1 MVGDLNVR
9 CEMFSRIWKGRVQG
23 HSGSDNPEPQPS
35 FDIKRET
42 GNGGVRLLPT
52 LTWLSPLAW
61 YLKTQVDNKS
71 GVFGQSAGFIELKNL
86 KGVLGV
92 FIRRLR
98 LGGRVASTWPG
109 GWGEWP
115 SLITHF
121 PFFLLFDYKKK
132 KIFSDF
138 CQVCS
143 DFQSVTLLDRFFFFS
158 ENLHL
163 FWKTECDPPPPHHP
177 IRVSPF
183 LPPENLLPRR
193 CLLTA
198 TFGMLTGLKRK
209 FIPHGEQQC
218 RVSAE
223 HLIGQ
228 KQNEKLSYLNYK
240 QRFATKRPL
249 ARPGVERRPR
259 SCGYCSLTYQNLSLQ
274 PRGKEVLRPV
284 WPG

>member
-163 FWKTECDPPPPHHP
+163 FWKTECDPPHPPSDTYKP
-177 IRVSPF
+177 FPPAWKFTSSEVFVNCYIRNANWSQKKIHS
-183 LPPENLLPRR
+183 PRR
-193 CLLTA
+193 A
-198 TFGMLTGLKRK
+198 AMQSVGRAFDWS
-209 FIPHGEQQC
+209 E
-218 RVSAE
+218 AE
-223 HLIGQ
+223 WETELP
-228 KQNEKLSYLNYK
+228 EL
-240 QRFATKRPL
+240 
-249 ARPGVERRPR
+249 
-259 SCGYCSLTYQNLSLQ
+259 
-274 PRGKEVLRPV
+274 
-284 WPG
+284 

>member
-1 MVGDLNVR
+1 MVGDLNVH

-132 KIFSDF
+132 KNLLWLLPGMLRFSVGYPA
-138 CQVCS
+138 Q
-143 DFQSVTLLDRFFFFS
+143 QILFFFWELAFIL
-158 ENLHL
+158 ENRV
-163 FWKTECDPPPPHHP
+163 WPPPTHHP
-177 IRVSPF
+177 IHVSPF

-193 CLLTA
+193 CFLTA

-223 HLIGQ
+223 RLIGQ

>member
-132 KIFSDF
+132 KSSLTSARYAQIFSRLP
-138 CQVCS
+138 CS
-143 DFQSVTLLDRFFFFS
+143 TDSFFFLRTCIYSGKQSVT
-158 ENLHL
+158 
-163 FWKTECDPPPPHHP
+163 PPPT
-177 IRVSPF
+177 IRYV
-183 LPPENLLPRR
+183 
-193 CLLTA
+193 
-198 TFGMLTGLKRK
+198 
-209 FIPHGEQQC
+209 
-218 RVSAE
+218 
-223 HLIGQ
+223 
-228 KQNEKLSYLNYK
+228 
-240 QRFATKRPL
+240 
-249 ARPGVERRPR
+249 
-259 SCGYCSLTYQNLSLQ
+259 
-274 PRGKEVLRPV
+274 
-284 WPG
+284 

>member
-132 KIFSDF
+132 KNLLWLLPGMLRFSVGYPA
-138 CQVCS
+138 Q
-143 DFQSVTLLDRFFFFS
+143 QILFFFWELAFIL
-158 ENLHL
+158 ENRVWPPFTHFALTLTPYIWLLLPHLPLHL
-163 FWKTECDPPPPHHP
+163 PRASCLAV
-177 IRVSPF
+177 IRGRLRF
-183 LPPENLLPRR
+183 LAQRR
-193 CLLTA
+193 SLRDNEL
-198 TFGMLTGLKRK
+198 
-209 FIPHGEQQC
+209 
-218 RVSAE
+218 
-223 HLIGQ
+223 HLIVS
-228 KQNEKLSYLNYK
+228 LS
-240 QRFATKRPL
+240 
-249 ARPGVERRPR
+249 
-259 SCGYCSLTYQNLSLQ
+259 GYGSGDHLWEENGQ
-274 PRGKEVLRPV
+274 PRVPAYVRMGEIILRSQRLIHFQNRRFDGWQKVFMAVLKQSS
-284 WPG
+284 